1 MVMQQNPLRL
11 WSCSH
16 PIDRKTESKGDRT
29 RGYTGKGQGIWVL
42 IATVHGGIESL
53 GKARSSSPE
62 NLSLLGLCLQAIY
75 LEQGQQVLSTVTS
88 FFHAPD

>member
-1 MVMQQNPLRL
+1 MG
-11 WSCSH
+11 
-16 PIDRKTESKGDRT
+16 E
-29 RGYTGKGQGIWVL
+29 
-42 IATVHGGIESL
+42 IESL

-88 FFHAPD
+88 FFHAPDWQERCSVQLLPSQNLRLLLYLRRTEANSN